1 MREPRTSSL
10 SKALTILDAFTER
23 DVAVSMTELAKRT
36 GLPRSTAHRL
46 IGELVRWGALER
58 TAAGL
63 SIGLRLF
70 ELGHLGAPRSL
81 GDVAL
86 PYLEGLQAATR
97 KTVNLG
103 VRDRGDIVYL
113 VKLSSSGARV
123 PESRQGG
130 RLPLHCTALG
140 KAILASSPDEVVDE
154 VLSGSLA
161 KVTSATRTEP
171 DVIRMELTTIR
182 RRRVAFEFGESAPGV
197 ICVASGVTTARQGVV
212 AAVSVTGLSSP
223 ADARRVAPAVL
234 TTALSLSHALS
245 DVPAQPAR
253 RGS

>member
-58 TAAGL
+58 TSRGL

-86 PYLEGLQAATR
+86 PHLEGLQAATR

-113 VKLSSSGARV
+113 VKLSSS
-123 PESRQGG
+123 
-130 RLPLHCTALG
+130 
-140 KAILASSPDEVVDE
+140 
-154 VLSGSLA
+154 
-161 KVTSATRTEP
+161 
-171 DVIRMELTTIR
+171 
-182 RRRVAFEFGESAPGV
+182 
-197 ICVASGVTTARQGVV
+197 
-212 AAVSVTGLSSP
+212 
-223 ADARRVAPAVL
+223 
-234 TTALSLSHALS
+234 
-245 DVPAQPAR
+245 
-253 RGS
+253 